1 MNIRK
6 LLPVLLALGAACHA
20 QTLVHNANGTAT
32 PLTITSTTAGN
43 LGIIGIDIS
52 TAATGLTLSGGSP
65 ESATQVC
72 AIPGANCSIL
82 TVSSGTLSFWIVPNM
97 SAGHTSVTRT
107 GGGTVA
113 AVYFYE
119 FSGMQTTNAVFDWLS
134 FCASGSGNPCTAGFT
149 PSTANEAVVVMQRC
163 QGSAAAI
170 GGSTWLNTSFP
181 NGEGSGEL
189 TTSAVAEVTATNGA
203 GCASPSNAGLL
214 IAGFRASGG
223 TGTTCSNTLV
233 EMDVTADAAGAN
245 PTASKT
251 VTVHQVGDLAV
262 VYGWCKNG
270 CTPTFTLGSETLV
283 ATSVTGSSSSSTG
296 QAFISYV
303 LSTTA
308 IGSKTLSLATAGG
321 ATEAQVS
328 FKEFTPN
335 PTCTYVHHT
344 DSAEGTGTGTTV
356 NTPTLTPTAGDLVLA
371 FTLAGTTTHVTS
383 VNSPWSCRAY
393 YTTSNNDCTY
403 PTTVNSDGYIYS
415 SAGSSTA
422 NNMTLNASGPWE
434 ALITS
439 FATSVPTA
447 PSTGRGL
454 LLLGVGQ

>member
-1 MNIRK
+1 MNR
-6 LLPVLLALGAACHA
+6 LLIIVLFACSYAHAVPALVAGSAK
-20 QTLVHNANGTAT
+20 NGTST
-32 PLTITSTTAGN
+32 PLTIQSTGTGT
-43 LGIIGIDIS
+43 LGIIGLDIS
-52 TAATGLTLSGGSP
+52 TAATSLSLTGGSTQ
-65 ESATQVC
+65 SATQVC
-72 AIPGANCSIL
+72 TIAGANCSTL

-113 AVYFYE
+113 AVYFVEYT
-119 FSGMQTTNAVFDWLS
+119 GMGTTNSVFDWLS
-134 FCASGSGNPCTAGFT
+134 FCTTASGNACTAAYT
-149 PSTANEAVVVMQRC
+149 PSSANEAVVAMQRC

-170 GGSTWLNTSFP
+170 GGSAWLNTSFP
-181 NGEGSGEL
+181 NGEGFGQL
-189 TTSAVAEVTATNGA
+189 ITSSIAEVTASNGS
-203 GCASPSNAGLL
+203 GCASPSNAGM
-214 IAGFRASGG
+214 IVAGFRATAD

-233 EMDVTADAAGAN
+233 ETDVTADASGSN

-251 VTVHQVGDLAV
+251 VTVHQTGDLAV
-262 VYGWCKNG
+262 LYGWCKNG

-283 ATSVTGSSSSSTG
+283 ATSVSGSSSSSTG
-296 QAFISYV
+296 QAFIRYV

-308 IGSKTLSLATAGG
+308 AGSKTLSLATAGG

-344 DSAEGTGTGTTV
+344 DSAEGTGTGTAV

-371 FTLAGTTTHVTS
+371 FTLAGTGTHVTA

-393 YTTSNNDCTY
+393 YTTVNNDCTY
-403 PTTVNSDGYIYS
+403 PTTVNADGYIYS
-415 SAGSSTA
+415 SAGTSTA

-434 ALITS
+434 ALLTS
-439 FATSVPTA
+439 FATSVPSTFV
-447 PSTGRGL
+447 PSL
-454 LLLGVGQ
+454 WVIQP